1 MVRRLSEA
9 GLLEDPALRTAFET
23 VPRHLFVPATFAGA
37 AYGDHALPIGLGQ
50 TATQPANVAR
60 AASLLALK
68 EGSRALEVGTGSGYQ
83 TAILARV
90 CRHVFSVERIAE
102 LSATAQRTL
111 ASLGIRNVTL
121 HVFDGT
127 YGWREHAPY
136 DGIVVSAAAPEVPEP
151 LLAQLTPTGR
161 LVVPVGP
168 PEAQRLLLVK
178 RLPNGRTRT
187 EDAGEVAFVPLVG
200 KFGFAGGPRAGA
212 KG

>member
-1 MVRRLSEA
+1 MVRRLGEA
-9 GLLEDPALRTAFET
+9 GLLEDAALKAAFEA
-23 VPRHLFVPATFAGA
+23 VPRHLFVPAAYAGS
-37 AYGDHALPIGLGQ
+37 AYTDHALPIGLGQ

-60 AASLLALK
+60 AAALLALR
-68 EGSRALEVGTGSGYQ
+68 EGSRVLEIGTGSGYQ
-83 TAILARV
+83 TAVLALV
-90 CRHVFSVERIAE
+90 CRHVFSVERVRE
-102 LSATAQRTL
+102 LSLGAQRTL

-151 LLAQLTPTGR
+151 LLRQLTPTGR

-168 PEAQRLLLVK
+168 PEGQRLLVVK

-200 KFGFAGGPRAGA
+200 KFGFTGEPRAGGA
-212 KG
+212 E